1 MKRFLS
7 VFFAMIVG
15 VLASAN
21 CHAQNTSAATSSA
34 ANRSPSKESFSRET
48 SSKEIESIDVAKQI
62 GESASDTKLVID
74 GAVLKTVEVTS
85 VAAQVAGVLKL
96 VHVREGDRV
105 HVGASLGII
114 DSKSSDLQLERSKVA
129 LDVAQKNL
137 ENTIDIDLA
146 RKNFAVAENEYA
158 RALESNKV
166 VSDVYPAVEV
176 ERLKLVRDRAEL
188 EVSRAQ
194 FMKEIAR
201 LEVVKSEIEHKQLVD
216 LIGKHTISSPV
227 SGMVVALEKRTGEW
241 VEPGAVTVRIV
252 EIDRLRIEG
261 FLNAEQ
267 ADMELLHRDA
277 NVELVLAGKPM
288 KTTAKLVFISPE
300 VNPINSQVRVFLD
313 IDNSDGKLRPG
324 LRPRVWFSNQAT
336 TEAASSE

>member
-1 MKRFLS
+1 MKTFLS
-7 VFFAMIVG
+7 VFFSMIVG
-15 VLASAN
+15 GLASAN

-34 ANRSPSKESFSRET
+34 ANRSPSKEAFSRET
-48 SSKEIESIDVAKQI
+48 RSKEIESIDVAKQI

-85 VAAQVAGVLKL
+85 VAAQVAGVLKM

-194 FMKEIAR
+194 FTKEIAR
-201 LEVVKSEIEHKQLVD
+201 LECVKSEIEHKQLVD

-336 TEAASSE
+336 TEAASPE

>member
-1 MKRFLS
+1 MKTFLS
-7 VFFAMIVG
+7 VFFSMIVG
-15 VLASAN
+15 GLASAN

-34 ANRSPSKESFSRET
+34 ANRSPSKEAFSRET
-48 SSKEIESIDVAKQI
+48 RSKEIESIDVAKQI

-85 VAAQVAGVLKL
+85 VAAQVAGVLKM

-194 FMKEIAR
+194 FTKEIAR

-336 TEAASSE
+336 TEAASPE

>member
-1 MKRFLS
+1 MKTFLPI
-7 VFFAMIVG
+7 FFALMVG
-15 VLASAN
+15 GLASPN
-21 CHAQNTSAATSSA
+21 CNAQNNASATPSA
-34 ANRSPSKESFSRET
+34 ANRSTSKDLSSRET
-48 SSKEIESIDVAKQI
+48 SSKEIDSNEVEQQI
-62 GESASDTKLVID
+62 GESPSDSKLVID

-85 VAAQVAGVLKL
+85 VAAQVAGVLKM

-105 HVGASLGII
+105 HVGASLGTI

-137 ENTIDIDLA
+137 ENTIDIELA
-146 RKNFAVAENEYA
+146 QKNFAVAENEYD
-158 RALESNKV
+158 RAIESNKV
-166 VSDVYPAVEV
+166 VSDVYPMVEV

-188 EVSRAQ
+188 EVSRAR
-194 FMKEIAR
+194 FAKEIAR
-201 LEVVKSEIEHKQLVD
+201 LEVLKSQIEHKQLVD

-227 SGMVVALEKRTGEW
+227 SGMVVAVEKRTGEW

-261 FLNAEQ
+261 FLKAEQ
-267 ADMELLHRDA
+267 ADLELLDRDA
-277 NVELVLAGKPM
+277 NVELVVAGKTM
-288 KTTAKLVFISPE
+288 RTTAKLVFISPE

-324 LRPRVWFSNQAT
+324 LRPTVWFSNKT
-336 TEAASSE
+336 TIEAASSE